1 MYNNNDIDS
10 HIVNICS
17 QIDQNIALYPD
28 KDFGLVSQN
37 VLDKLRRLV
46 EYVAVKVCITKSAFK
61 AEDFNSYESHHKA
74 IVHVEHIGKEFS
86 FLSTFWKRLNRVN
99 SHVLI
104 EDESAI
110 RILNGFLEYLYNIK
124 KYLSDECNIAV
135 LKNLSKLSFL
145 SDEEQ
150 KYYSEIAN
158 IIIKTTRQPY
168 NSSLD
173 ERKYYVTKS
182 KSFRANGELFYESTI
197 ELAFNKEHKFSR
209 KIVYSRFKIPY
220 YYSVKLALRQES
232 VKMLGISVSILIA
245 DKWEAS
251 IRLVEFDNL
260 KRLLWGNTKKS
271 TYSYVYKRLMQV
283 LSSLSISLFDLVSID
298 ENQYCKIKIWCTDNN
313 KYIDLFKELDLFREI
328 IGNNQSGTIILSY
341 ILQNVRNTVI
351 KEQISNTPNKKLSNL
366 YLKNGCIPFE
376 EMPFCSSLIKHN
388 PKLYVLYSCISL
400 KNREHEL
407 IARKIHNN
415 TVGNNQLFSSL
426 NDIKNIS
433 SEQLIEYAKIYN
445 NEIYP
450 SHKETRK
457 LCWIT
462 KKDQKTNQIIVKE
475 IFYNQQVKDCSS
487 IHNTIDNL
495 LNQPLEGYESLWQS
509 WKKSNQYKIDKEK
522 ENLLSNLFK
531 NSKVG
536 FVFGAAGTGKT
547 TLIGIVSEIFKD
559 KSKCFLAY
567 TNSAVQNLK
576 FHLKNENVHTVN
588 KYLSNDSEHYS
599 LLVIDECSVI
609 SNEDMKNVLDKNNYD
624 AILLVGDIC
633 QIESIQFGN
642 WFYLCHK
649 ICKNKFNDAALY
661 SLSTNYRTEN
671 NDLANLW
678 KSVRNCVI
686 SDIQDYLARG
696 NFCSDIN
703 SSIFDRNISES
714 EIVLA
719 LNYNGLFGINSI
731 NDILQENNPNE
742 RVFWGIYKFKVND
755 PVLFDDTYNFIK
767 NNTKGRIVEI
777 LPREDYISFVISV
790 EGEISKENIPRNCC
804 ILEKSGNNYTVKIT
818 VYKRDNS
825 DNDDDIMY
833 AIPFHLSYAMSIHKC
848 QGLEYDSV
856 KVIITSDVEDKIDF
870 NIFYTAI
877 TRAKKNLNIYWSNQ
891 TQSKVISNL
900 KKKEIDRDYS
910 LLKQII
916 NNNLKISDF

>member
-10 HIVNICS
+10 HIVNSCS

-28 KDFGLVSQN
+28 QDLGLVCQN
-37 VLDKLRRLV
+37 VLDKLRPLV
-46 EYVAVKVCITKSAFK
+46 EYVAVKVCISKEAILPS
-61 AEDFNSYESHHKA
+61 DFNSYYSHHKA
-74 IVHVEHIGKEFS
+74 IELVEHRREFS
-86 FLSTFWKRLNRVN
+86 FLSTFWKRLNNVN
-99 SHVLI
+99 SHVSI

-110 RILNGFLEYLYNIK
+110 RILNDFLEYLYKIK
-124 KYLSDECNIAV
+124 KYLYDECNIAV
-135 LKNLSKLSFL
+135 LNNLNKFSFL

-150 KYYSEIAN
+150 NYYSEIAN
-158 IIIKTTRQPY
+158 IIKTTRQPY

-173 ERKYYVTKS
+173 NQKYYVIKS
-182 KSFRANGELFYESTI
+182 KTFRANGELFYESTI

-209 KIVYSRFKIPY
+209 KIVYSRFKIPC
-220 YYSVKLALRQES
+220 YYSVMLALRQEF
-232 VKMLGISVSILIA
+232 VKIQGISVSILIA

-251 IRLVEFDNL
+251 IRLVEFKNL
-260 KRLLWGNTKKS
+260 NRLVGTNSNKLNYGH
-271 TYSYVYKRLMQV
+271 VYKHLMQV
-283 LSSLSISLFDLVSID
+283 LTYLSISLLDLMCMD
-298 ENQYCKIKIWCTDNN
+298 ENQYFKIKNRCTDNN
-313 KYIDLFKELDLFREI
+313 KYIDLFKELDIFRKI
-328 IGNNQSGTIILSY
+328 ISKNLPGAVILRY
-341 ILQNVRNTVI
+341 LLQNVRNTVI
-351 KEQISNTPNKKLSNL
+351 KEQSSNTPNKKLSNL

-388 PKLYVLYSCISL
+388 PKLYVLFSCISS

-433 SEQLIEYAKIYN
+433 SEQLIEYAKKYN
-445 NEIYP
+445 KEIYP
-450 SHKETRK
+450 SHKEIRK

-487 IHNTIDNL
+487 IHTTIDNL

-509 WKKSNQYKIDKEK
+509 WKKSNNYNIDKEK
-522 ENLLSNLFK
+522 EKLLSNLFK
-531 NSKVG
+531 NSKVA

-576 FHLKNENVHTVN
+576 FHLKNENVLTVN
-588 KYLSNDSEHYS
+588 KYLSSYTEHYS

-649 ICKNKFNDAALY
+649 ICNNKFKDTGLY
-661 SLSTNYRTEN
+661 SLSTNYRTGN
-671 NDLANLW
+671 KDLDNLW
-678 KSVRNCVI
+678 KSVRNCKI
-686 SDIQDYLARG
+686 SSIPDHLARG
-696 NFCSDIN
+696 DFCSDIN
-703 SSIFDRNISES
+703 STIFNRNTSES

-731 NDILQENNPNE
+731 NDILQSNNPN
-742 RVFWGIYKFKVND
+742 VPVHFGIYTYKVND
-755 PVLFDDTYNFIK
+755 PILFDDAFNFIK
-767 NNTKGRIVEI
+767 NNTKGRIEKI
-777 LPREDYISFVISV
+777 IQNKDYISFDVSV
-790 EGEISKENIPRNCC
+790 EGEISKEYKPDNYS
-804 ILEKSGNNYTVKIT
+804 ILRKSGKHFIVQIT
-818 VYKRDNS
+818 VIKSDNS
-825 DNDDDIMY
+825 DNDDDPKY
-833 AIPFHLSYAMSIHKC
+833 VIPFHVSYAMSIHKC

-877 TRAKKNLNIYWSNQ
+877 TRAKKKLKIYWSNQ
-891 TQSKVISNL
+891 TQRKVISNL
-900 KKKEIDRDYS
+900 KRKEIDRDYC
-910 LLKQII
+910 LLNQII
-916 NNNLKISDF
+916 NKNLTICDF

>member
-376 EMPFCSSLIKHN
+376 EMPF
-388 PKLYVLYSCISL
+388 V
-400 KNREHEL
+400 
-407 IARKIHNN
+407 
-415 TVGNNQLFSSL
+415 V
-426 NDIKNIS
+426 
-433 SEQLIEYAKIYN
+433 
-445 NEIYP
+445 
-450 SHKETRK
+450 
-457 LCWIT
+457 
-462 KKDQKTNQIIVKE
+462 
-475 IFYNQQVKDCSS
+475 
-487 IHNTIDNL
+487 
-495 LNQPLEGYESLWQS
+495 PL
-509 WKKSNQYKIDKEK
+509 
-522 ENLLSNLFK
+522 
-531 NSKVG
+531 
-536 FVFGAAGTGKT
+536 
-547 TLIGIVSEIFKD
+547 
-559 KSKCFLAY
+559 
-567 TNSAVQNLK
+567 
-576 FHLKNENVHTVN
+576 
-588 KYLSNDSEHYS
+588 
-599 LLVIDECSVI
+599 
-609 SNEDMKNVLDKNNYD
+609 
-624 AILLVGDIC
+624 
-633 QIESIQFGN
+633 
-642 WFYLCHK
+642 
-649 ICKNKFNDAALY
+649 
-661 SLSTNYRTEN
+661 
-671 NDLANLW
+671 
-678 KSVRNCVI
+678 
-686 SDIQDYLARG
+686 
-696 NFCSDIN
+696 
-703 SSIFDRNISES
+703 
-714 EIVLA
+714 
-719 LNYNGLFGINSI
+719 
-731 NDILQENNPNE
+731 
-742 RVFWGIYKFKVND
+742 
-755 PVLFDDTYNFIK
+755 
-767 NNTKGRIVEI
+767 
-777 LPREDYISFVISV
+777 
-790 EGEISKENIPRNCC
+790 
-804 ILEKSGNNYTVKIT
+804 
-818 VYKRDNS
+818 
-825 DNDDDIMY
+825 
-833 AIPFHLSYAMSIHKC
+833 
-848 QGLEYDSV
+848 
-856 KVIITSDVEDKIDF
+856 
-870 NIFYTAI
+870 
-877 TRAKKNLNIYWSNQ
+877 
-891 TQSKVISNL
+891 
-900 KKKEIDRDYS
+900 
-910 LLKQII
+910 
-916 NNNLKISDF
+916 

>member
-1 MYNNNDIDS
+1 MYYNNDIDC
-10 HIVNICS
+10 HIVSICS

-28 KDFGLVSQN
+28 KDFGLVCQN

-46 EYVAVKVCITKSAFK
+46 EYVAVKVCITKSDLNAD
-61 AEDFNSYESHHKA
+61 DFNSYESHHKA
-74 IVHVEHIGKEFS
+74 IDHVENIGKEFS
-86 FLSTFWKRLNRVN
+86 YLRTFWKRLNNVN
-99 SHVLI
+99 SHVSI

-110 RILNGFLEYLYNIK
+110 RILNDFLEYLYKIK
-124 KYLSDECNIAV
+124 KYLYDECNIAV
-135 LKNLSKLSFL
+135 LNNLNKLSFL

-150 KYYSEIAN
+150 NYYSEIAN
-158 IIIKTTRQPY
+158 IIKTTRQPY
-168 NSSLD
+168 DSSLD
-173 ERKYYVTKS
+173 KQKYYVIKS

-209 KIVYSRFKIPY
+209 KIVYSRFKIPC
-220 YYSVKLALRQES
+220 YYSVMLALRQEFL
-232 VKMLGISVSILIA
+232 KIQGISVSILIA
-245 DKWEAS
+245 YKWEAS
-251 IRLVEFDNL
+251 IRLVEFNNLNRLVDNNSNKL
-260 KRLLWGNTKKS
+260 NYGH
-271 TYSYVYKRLMQV
+271 VYKHLMQV
-283 LSSLSISLFDLVSID
+283 LTYLSISLLDLMCMD
-298 ENQYCKIKIWCTDNN
+298 ENQYFKIKNRCTDNN
-313 KYIDLFKELDLFREI
+313 KYIDLFKELDIFRKI
-328 IGNNQSGTIILSY
+328 ISKNLPGSVILRY
-341 ILQNVRNTVI
+341 LLQNVRNTVI

-388 PKLYVLYSCISL
+388 PKLYVLFSCISS

-426 NDIKNIS
+426 NDINNIS
-433 SEQLIEYAKIYN
+433 SEQLIEYAKKYN
-445 NEIYP
+445 KKIYP
-450 SHKETRK
+450 SHKEIRK

-462 KKDQKTNQIIVKE
+462 KKDQKNNQIIVKE
-475 IFYNQQVKDCSS
+475 IFYNQQVKDCSF
-487 IHNTIDNL
+487 IHTTIDSL

-509 WKKSNQYKIDKEK
+509 WKKSNHYNIDKDKEK
-522 ENLLSNLFK
+522 LLSNLFK

-559 KSKCFLAY
+559 KTKCFLAY

-576 FHLKNENVHTVN
+576 FHLKNENVLTVN
-588 KYLSNDSEHYS
+588 KYLSSSIEHYS

-649 ICKNKFNDAALY
+649 ICNNKFKDTGLY
-661 SLSTNYRTEN
+661 SLSTNYRTCN
-671 NDLANLW
+671 KDLDNLW
-678 KSVRNCVI
+678 KSVRNCMI
-686 SDIQDYLARG
+686 SSIRDYLARG
-696 NFCSDIN
+696 DFCSDIN
-703 SSIFDRNISES
+703 SSIFNRNTSES

-731 NDILQENNPNE
+731 NDILQSSNPN
-742 RVFWGIYKFKVND
+742 VPVHWGIYTYKVND
-755 PVLFDDTYNFIK
+755 PILFDDAFNFVK
-767 NNTKGRIVEI
+767 NNTKGRIKNI
-777 LPREDYISFVISV
+777 IQNKDYISFVVSV
-790 EGEISKENIPRNCC
+790 EGEISKEYKPDNYL
-804 ILEKSGNNYTVKIT
+804 ILRKTGNHFIVQIKVIKS
-818 VYKRDNS
+818 DNS
-825 DNDDDIMY
+825 DNDDEPKY
-833 AIPFHLSYAMSIHKC
+833 VIPFHVSYAMSIHKC

-856 KVIITSDVEDKIDF
+856 KVIITSDVEDKIDS

-877 TRAKKNLNIYWSNQ
+877 TRAKKNLKIYWSNQ
-891 TQSKVISNL
+891 TQRKVISNL
-900 KKKEIDRDYS
+900 KKKEIDRDYC

-916 NNNLKISDF
+916 NKNLTISDF

>member
-450 SHKETRK
+450 SHKEIRK

-487 IHNTIDNL
+487 IHTTIDNL

-522 ENLLSNLFK
+522 ENGEKARTGRFTVFLVWLF
-531 NSKVG
+531 VCCPDG
-536 FVFGAAGTGKT
+536 
-547 TLIGIVSEIFKD
+547 
-559 KSKCFLAY
+559 
-567 TNSAVQNLK
+567 
-576 FHLKNENVHTVN
+576 
-588 KYLSNDSEHYS
+588 
-599 LLVIDECSVI
+599 
-609 SNEDMKNVLDKNNYD
+609 
-624 AILLVGDIC
+624 
-633 QIESIQFGN
+633 GN
-642 WFYLCHK
+642 R
-649 ICKNKFNDAALY
+649 LY
-661 SLSTNYRTEN
+661 GQRGG
-671 NDLANLW
+671 
-678 KSVRNCVI
+678 R
-686 SDIQDYLARG
+686 QARG
-696 NFCSDIN
+696 AVELRTTSWGMHSTLNRAEASRAG
-703 SSIFDRNISES
+703 SSAASVCRASS
-714 EIVLA
+714 VTA
-719 LNYNGLFGINSI
+719 AWAS
-731 NDILQENNPNE
+731 
-742 RVFWGIYKFKVND
+742 RSMWWSTVV
-755 PVLFDDTYNFIK
+755 
-767 NNTKGRIVEI
+767 
-777 LPREDYISFVISV
+777 REM
-790 EGEISKENIPRNCC
+790 
-804 ILEKSGNNYTVKIT
+804 
-818 VYKRDNS
+818 RDS
-825 DNDDDIMY
+825 P
-833 AIPFHLSYAMSIHKC
+833 A
-848 QGLEYDSV
+848 
-856 KVIITSDVEDKIDF
+856 
-870 NIFYTAI
+870 
-877 TRAKKNLNIYWSNQ
+877 
-891 TQSKVISNL
+891 
-900 KKKEIDRDYS
+900 
-910 LLKQII
+910 
-916 NNNLKISDF
+916 

>member
-450 SHKETRK
+450 SHKEIRK

-487 IHNTIDNL
+487 IHTTIDNL

-576 FHLKNENVHTVN
+576 FHLK
-588 KYLSNDSEHYS
+588 
-599 LLVIDECSVI
+599 
-609 SNEDMKNVLDKNNYD
+609 MKMF
-624 AILLVGDIC
+624 ILL
-633 QIESIQFGN
+633 
-642 WFYLCHK
+642 
-649 ICKNKFNDAALY
+649 
-661 SLSTNYRTEN
+661 T
-671 NDLANLW
+671 
-678 KSVRNCVI
+678 
-686 SDIQDYLARG
+686 
-696 NFCSDIN
+696 
-703 SSIFDRNISES
+703 
-714 EIVLA
+714 
-719 LNYNGLFGINSI
+719 
-731 NDILQENNPNE
+731 
-742 RVFWGIYKFKVND
+742 
-755 PVLFDDTYNFIK
+755 
-767 NNTKGRIVEI
+767 
-777 LPREDYISFVISV
+777 
-790 EGEISKENIPRNCC
+790 
-804 ILEKSGNNYTVKIT
+804 
-818 VYKRDNS
+818 
-825 DNDDDIMY
+825 
-833 AIPFHLSYAMSIHKC
+833 
-848 QGLEYDSV
+848 
-856 KVIITSDVEDKIDF
+856 
-870 NIFYTAI
+870 NIFLTIQSI
-877 TRAKKNLNIYWSNQ
+877 TLY
-891 TQSKVISNL
+891 
-900 KKKEIDRDYS
+900 
-910 LLKQII
+910 LL
-916 NNNLKISDF
+916 

>member
-1 MYNNNDIDS
+1 MYYNNDIDC
-10 HIVNICS
+10 HIVSICS

-28 KDFGLVSQN
+28 KDFGLVCQN

-46 EYVAVKVCITKSAFK
+46 EYVAVKVCITKSDLNAD
-61 AEDFNSYESHHKA
+61 DFNSYESHHKA
-74 IVHVEHIGKEFS
+74 IDHVENIGKEFS
-86 FLSTFWKRLNRVN
+86 YLRTFWKRLNNVN
-99 SHVLI
+99 SHVSI

-110 RILNGFLEYLYNIK
+110 RILNDFLEYLYKIK
-124 KYLSDECNIAV
+124 KYLYDECNIAV
-135 LKNLSKLSFL
+135 LNNLNKLSFL

-150 KYYSEIAN
+150 NYYSEIAN
-158 IIIKTTRQPY
+158 IIKTTRQPY
-168 NSSLD
+168 DSSLD
-173 ERKYYVTKS
+173 KQKYYVIKS

-209 KIVYSRFKIPY
+209 KIVYSRFKIPC
-220 YYSVKLALRQES
+220 YYSVMLALRQEFL
-232 VKMLGISVSILIA
+232 KIQGISVSILIA
-245 DKWEAS
+245 YKWEAS
-251 IRLVEFDNL
+251 IRLVEFNNLNRLVDNNSNKL
-260 KRLLWGNTKKS
+260 NYGH
-271 TYSYVYKRLMQV
+271 VYKHLMQV
-283 LSSLSISLFDLVSID
+283 LTYLSISLLDLMCMD
-298 ENQYCKIKIWCTDNN
+298 ENQYFKIKNRCTDNN
-313 KYIDLFKELDLFREI
+313 KYIDLFKALDIFRKI
-328 IGNNQSGTIILSY
+328 ISKNLPGSVILRY
-341 ILQNVRNTVI
+341 LLQNVRNTVI

-388 PKLYVLYSCISL
+388 PKLYVLFSCISS

-426 NDIKNIS
+426 NDINNIS
-433 SEQLIEYAKIYN
+433 SEQLIEYAKKYN
-445 NEIYP
+445 KKIYP
-450 SHKETRK
+450 SHKEIRK

-462 KKDQKTNQIIVKE
+462 KKDQKNNQIIVKE
-475 IFYNQQVKDCSS
+475 IFYNQQVKDCSF
-487 IHNTIDNL
+487 IHTTIDSL

-509 WKKSNQYKIDKEK
+509 WKKSNHYNIDKDKEK
-522 ENLLSNLFK
+522 LLSNLFK

-559 KSKCFLAY
+559 KTKCFLAY

-576 FHLKNENVHTVN
+576 FHLKNENVLTVN
-588 KYLSNDSEHYS
+588 KYLSSSIEHYS

-649 ICKNKFNDAALY
+649 ICNNKFKDTGLY
-661 SLSTNYRTEN
+661 SLSTNYRTCN
-671 NDLANLW
+671 KDLDNLW
-678 KSVRNCVI
+678 KSVRNCMI
-686 SDIQDYLARG
+686 SSIRDYLARG
-696 NFCSDIN
+696 DFCSDIN
-703 SSIFDRNISES
+703 SSIFNRNTSES

-731 NDILQENNPNE
+731 NDILQSSNPN
-742 RVFWGIYKFKVND
+742 VPVHWGIYTYKVND
-755 PVLFDDTYNFIK
+755 PILFDDAFNFVK
-767 NNTKGRIVEI
+767 NNTKGRIKNI
-777 LPREDYISFVISV
+777 IQNKDYISFVVSV
-790 EGEISKENIPRNCC
+790 EGEISKEYKPDNYL
-804 ILEKSGNNYTVKIT
+804 ILRKTGNHFIVQIKVIKS
-818 VYKRDNS
+818 DNS
-825 DNDDDIMY
+825 DNDDEPKY
-833 AIPFHLSYAMSIHKC
+833 VIPFHVSYAMSIHKC

-856 KVIITSDVEDKIDF
+856 KVIITSDVEDKIDS

-877 TRAKKNLNIYWSNQ
+877 TRAKKNLKIYWSNQ
-891 TQSKVISNL
+891 TQRKVISNL
-900 KKKEIDRDYS
+900 KKKEIDRDYC

-916 NNNLKISDF
+916 NKNLTISDF